1 MNRAD
6 DGGRALGA
14 WFGVVAIWSTTP
26 LTIKWTAEGLGPIE
40 GIAGRTLIGSAI
52 FLLAFLTPWL
62 RFDHRPE
69 TWRAA
74 GIAAAFSYASMLL
87 LYAGAPRVPSGLM
100 SVVYGATPLTTA
112 LLAAF
117 VWRSERL
124 TAPKAAG
131 VLLGV
136 GGIALIFGDGASLG
150 PGALLGLAL
159 LATSM
164 LLNCLNML
172 ILKRVA
178 RDLPVMSFTAASV
191 WLNAPALVLTWWL
204 VDGEL
209 PAVFA
214 TRDLLAVAWLGVMGT
229 VVGFLCFYYA
239 LKHMHASTVA
249 LIMVITPVTALL
261 LGHLANGE
269 RLPPTIWIGSLLVL
283 AGIACATLFE
293 GAPMEI
299 RE

>member
-1 MNRAD
+1 MTRAD

-62 RFDHRPE
+62 KFDHRPE

-74 GIAAAFSYASMLL
+74 GIAAGFSYLSMLL
-87 LYAGAPRVPSGLM
+87 LYAGAPSVPSGLM

-124 TAPKAAG
+124 TAVKTVG

-136 GGIALIFGDGASLG
+136 GGIAVIFGDGASLG
-150 PGALLGLAL
+150 PGATLGLVL

-164 LLNCLNML
+164 VLNCLNML
-172 ILKRVA
+172 VLKRVA

-209 PAVFA
+209 PAQA
-214 TRDLLAVAWLGVMGT
+214 STRDLLAVTWLGVMGT
-229 VVGFLCFYYA
+229 VIGFLCFYYA
-239 LKHMHASTVA
+239 LKHMQASKVA
-249 LIMVITPVTALL
+249 LIMVVTPVTALL
-261 LGHLANGE
+261 IGHLANGE

-283 AGIACATLFE
+283 AGIACAALFE
-293 GAPMEI
+293 GTPIEI

>member
-1 MNRAD
+1 MSRAS
-6 DGGRALGA
+6 GRALGA

-26 LTIKWTAEGLGPIE
+26 LAIKWTAEGLGPIE
-40 GIAGRTLIGSAI
+40 GIAGRTLIGAAI

-62 RFDHRPE
+62 KFDHRPE

-74 GIAAAFSYASMLL
+74 SIAGAFAFVSMLL
-87 LYAGAPRVPSGLM
+87 LYAGAPSVPSGLM

-112 LLAAF
+112 LLAVF
-117 VWRSERL
+117 IWRSEQL
-124 TAPKAAG
+124 TAAKAAG

-150 PGALLGLAL
+150 PGAVLGLAL
-159 LATSM
+159 LAASM

-178 RDLPVMSFTAASV
+178 RDLPVASFTAASV

-209 PAVFA
+209 PTAFA

-239 LKHMHASTVA
+239 LKHMQASTVA
-249 LIMVITPVTALL
+249 LIMVITPVSALL
-261 LGHLANGE
+261 LGHLVNGE
-269 RLPPTIWIGSLLVL
+269 RLPPMIWIGSLLVL

-293 GAPMEI
+293 SAPMEL

>member
-6 DGGRALGA
+6 GGRAFGA
-14 WFGVVAIWSTTP
+14 WLAVVAIWTTTP
-26 LTIKWTAEGLGPIE
+26 LAIKWTAEGLGPIE

-69 TWRAA
+69 TWRAGGIVA
-74 GIAAAFSYASMLL
+74 GFAFVSMLL
-87 LYAGAPRVPSGLM
+87 LYAGAPSVPSGLM
-100 SVVYGATPLTTA
+100 SVVYGATPLITA

-124 TAPKAAG
+124 TAAKAAG
-131 VLLGV
+131 VLLGL

-150 PGALLGLAL
+150 PGAPLGLAL
-159 LATSM
+159 LAASM
-164 LLNCLNML
+164 VLNCLNML

-178 RDLPVMSFTAASV
+178 ADLPVLSFTAVSV
-191 WLNAPALVLTWWL
+191 WLNAPALVLAWWL
-204 VDGEL
+204 LDGEL
-209 PAVFA
+209 PAAFA
-214 TRDLLAVAWLGVMGT
+214 TRDLIAVAWLGVMGT
-229 VVGFLCFYYA
+229 VIGFICFYYA
-239 LKHMHASTVA
+239 LKHMPASRVA
-249 LIMVITPVTALL
+249 LIMVITPITALL

-269 RLPPTIWIGSLLVL
+269 RLPPSTWMGSLLVL

-293 GAPMEI
+293 PPQLEL
-299 RE
+299 R

>member
-1 MNRAD
+1 MSRA

-14 WFGVVAIWSTTP
+14 W
-26 LTIKWTAEGLGPIE
+26 
-40 GIAGRTLIGSAI
+40 
-52 FLLAFLTPWL
+52 
-62 RFDHRPE
+62 
-69 TWRAA
+69 
-74 GIAAAFSYASMLL
+74 
-87 LYAGAPRVPSGLM
+87 
-100 SVVYGATPLTTA
+100 
-112 LLAAF
+112 
-117 VWRSERL
+117 
-124 TAPKAAG
+124 
-131 VLLGV
+131 LGV

-150 PGALLGLAL
+150 PGALGGLAL

-164 LLNCLNML
+164 VLNCLNML
-172 ILKRVA
+172 ILKRAA

-209 PAVFA
+209 PAVA
-214 TRDLLAVAWLGVMGT
+214 TTRDLLAVVWLGVMGT

-239 LKHMHASTVA
+239 LKHMQASKVA

-269 RLPPTIWIGSLLVL
+269 RLPPTIWLGSLLVL

-293 GAPMEI
+293 GTPIEI